1 MNTRIYALLMVWILL
16 HGFCHGQKNTSAISG
31 KVVDENSLPIE
42 YASVAVYNADK
53 VVAGTVTDSLG
64 VFTIRVP
71 VSADACRL
79 AVNFVGYARHE
90 VMFRAAQPR
99 VDMGVITLK
108 NDAVVLNGVVVYGKT
123 DAHQSNIERTRISA
137 AAIVNASKGT
147 ALDILATSSAV
158 SVSRDAIALRG
169 NSNVLILLDGIP
181 TTVTDLS
188 TIPAANI
195 KDIEIVTNPDASYD
209 SEGTGG
215 IINIISKKERAAGLS
230 GVVSAN
236 YGFSHFANGNAAVS
250 YNTPRASYRFN
261 YNTRYEDDVLDGTLD
276 RQVYA
281 SDSHTHQQMQSRRY
295 VFNTNIG
302 IGADFRIDR
311 RNTLSID
318 LKGMLPRLNV
328 KQDLHN
334 TYTANGS
341 SRQEERHNDV
351 TWNRENIEA
360 VVSYRHIVK
369 PEMKEWT
376 MRGSV
381 SKIWGHRPSY
391 YYLGE
396 TMVNRSNSG
405 GSPLITTFQADYKQK
420 LPKGT
425 LTTGGKMTFRRNDI
439 YHRFYSISDGVEK
452 YSELLSNDLLHTEL
466 IPAAYVT
473 YASKIGKYISYK
485 AGIRGEYSRVT
496 LDSQHSSVDD
506 SRGDLFIAP
515 NLSAT
520 YTLSDAQEFSF
531 AFSRR
536 IGRPT
541 YPQLNPYMSMVDA
554 TTYEQGNM
562 ELKPEKST
570 NIDMGY
576 SLKAGRAQIF
586 ANAYFNYTKD
596 YITQITTIRNDLLIT
611 TYINTPNDYRTG
623 LDLSAKL
630 KATQWLNLTLSTN
643 TFHVDIKGT
652 QNGMDIS
659 NSGWTNN
666 SNLLVDL
673 LPTKT
678 TGIQLQYFLSSPQYY
693 AQLTTEFT
701 HHLDIAIRQRLLNG
715 QMAVTASLTD
725 VFNTQKWTVT
735 SANQQFNMRN
745 YSTNKSRMFWL
756 GLTYNFNSFKQNKQE
771 KKGND
776 DRNLIRLGL

>member
-1 MNTRIYALLMVWILL
+1 MPTRLYTLLMVWILL
-16 HGFCHGQKNTSAISG
+16 HGVCHGQKNTSAVSG

-53 VVAGTVTDSLG
+53 VVVGTVTDSLG
-64 VFTIRVP
+64 EFTIKVP
-71 VSADACRL
+71 VSVDACRL
-79 AVNFVGYARHE
+79 AVNFVGYAGPE
-90 VMFRAAQPR
+90 VMFRAVQPR

-108 NDAVVLNGVVVYGKT
+108 NDAVVLNGVVVYGKA

-147 ALDILATSSAV
+147 ALDILTTSSAV
-158 SVSRDAIALRG
+158 SVSRDAIAVRG

-236 YGFSHFANGNAAVS
+236 YGFSHFANGNAAIS

-276 RQVYA
+276 RQVFA

-341 SRQEERHNDV
+341 SCQEERHNDV

-360 VVSYRHIVK
+360 VVSYCHIVK

-391 YYLGE
+391 YYLDE

-473 YASKIGKYISYK
+473 YASKI
-485 AGIRGEYSRVT
+485 
-496 LDSQHSSVDD
+496 
-506 SRGDLFIAP
+506 
-515 NLSAT
+515 
-520 YTLSDAQEFSF
+520 
-531 AFSRR
+531 
-536 IGRPT
+536 
-541 YPQLNPYMSMVDA
+541 
-554 TTYEQGNM
+554 
-562 ELKPEKST
+562 
-570 NIDMGY
+570 
-576 SLKAGRAQIF
+576 
-586 ANAYFNYTKD
+586 
-596 YITQITTIRNDLLIT
+596 
-611 TYINTPNDYRTG
+611 
-623 LDLSAKL
+623 
-630 KATQWLNLTLSTN
+630 
-643 TFHVDIKGT
+643 
-652 QNGMDIS
+652 
-659 NSGWTNN
+659 
-666 SNLLVDL
+666 
-673 LPTKT
+673 
-678 TGIQLQYFLSSPQYY
+678 
-693 AQLTTEFT
+693 
-701 HHLDIAIRQRLLNG
+701 
-715 QMAVTASLTD
+715 
-725 VFNTQKWTVT
+725 
-735 SANQQFNMRN
+735 
-745 YSTNKSRMFWL
+745 
-756 GLTYNFNSFKQNKQE
+756 
-771 KKGND
+771 
-776 DRNLIRLGL
+776 